1 MKKFL
6 IILALGFV
14 AAAAYAQ
21 SRPAIQLP
29 DYQFTTVKAN
39 PITSVKNQYRSGT
52 CWAFSGIGFFESE
65 AIRINKIT
73 DTLKYPDFSEFY
85 VVSNSYYE
93 RAIKYVRLDGKLNY
107 AIGSEGD
114 DVLDVIR
121 DHGIVPNA
129 AMPGLNYGTEL
140 PVTGEMDTMLHG
152 MVDAV
157 VKNPNKTLSTAWKRA
172 IQAVLDEYLGKQPKS
187 FVVNGVQYTPASYR
201 DALKINPADYVSLTS
216 FTHHPFYTKFAIE
229 VEDNWRWDEAYNLPI
244 DEFMAVLDNAINNGY
259 TASWGADVSHPG
271 FTRNG
276 LAIFIDVEATNTAGS
291 DQERWVGKA
300 DGKPGAPSIKVVEAV
315 PTQESR
321 QIDFDN
327 KTMTDDHGMQIF
339 GIAKDQDGK
348 KYYMVKNS
356 WGETGKYKGLWY
368 ATEAYV
374 KGQSLDIMVHKDA
387 IPKDIKA
394 KLGIK

>member
-1 MKKFL
+1 MKKLL

-14 AAAAYAQ
+14 AAGAFAQ
-21 SRPAIQLP
+21 QRPAIQFP

-39 PITSVKNQYRSGT
+39 PITSIKNQYRSGT
-52 CWAFSGIGFFESE
+52 CWAFSGIGFIESE
-65 AIRINKIT
+65 AIRINNIT
-73 DTLKYPDFSEFY
+73 DSLKYPDFSEFF

-121 DHGIVPNA
+121 DHGIVPND

-140 PVTGEMDTMLHG
+140 PVTGEMDTILKS

-172 IQAVLDEYLGKQPKS
+172 IQAVLDEYLGEKPET
-187 FVVNGVQYTPASYR
+187 FVADGKEYTPASYR
-201 DALKINPADYVSLTS
+201 NALKIKPEDYVSITS
-216 FTHHPFYTKFAIE
+216 FTHHPFYTKFAVE
-229 VEDNWRWDEAYNLPI
+229 VEDNWRWDQAWNLPI
-244 DEFMAVLDNAINNGY
+244 DEFMAVIDNAINNGY
-259 TASWGADVSHPG
+259 TLSWGADVSHPG

-276 LAIFIDVEATNTAGS
+276 LAILVDVAATNSAGS

-300 DGKPGAPSIKVVEAV
+300 DGAPAPAIKIVEAV

-321 QIDFDN
+321 QVDFDN

-339 GIAKDQDGK
+339 GIARDQDGK

-356 WGETGKYKGLWY
+356 WGETGKYKGIWY

-374 KGQSLDIMVHKDA
+374 KGQSLDVIVHKDA
-387 IPKDIKA
+387 LPKDIKA

>member
-1 MKKFL
+1 MKRL
-6 IILALGFV
+6 SIILALGLV
-14 AAAAYAQ
+14 AAGAFAQ
-21 SRPAIQLP
+21 PKPAIQFP

-52 CWAFSGIGFFESE
+52 CWAYSTIGFFESE
-65 AIRINKIT
+65 AIRLGKIT

-85 VVSNSYYE
+85 VVSNSYFE
-93 RAIKYVRLDGKLNY
+93 RAVKYVRLDGKLNF
-107 AIGSEGD
+107 AIGSEAD

-121 DHGIVPNA
+121 DHGIVPNE

-140 PVTGEMDTMLHG
+140 PVTGELDAMLHA
-152 MVDAV
+152 MVDVA
-157 VKNPNKTLSTAWKRA
+157 VKNPNKTLSTAWQRA
-172 IQAVLDEYLGKQPKS
+172 VQAVLDEYLGEKPETFTVDGKE
-187 FVVNGVQYTPASYR
+187 YTPASYR
-201 DALKINPADYVSLTS
+201 DALKIKPADYVTLTS
-216 FTHHPFYTKFAIE
+216 FTHHPFYTEFAIE
-229 VEDNWRWDEAYNLPI
+229 VEDNWRWDKAWNLPI
-244 DEFMAVLDNAINNGY
+244 DEFMAVVDNALNNGY
-259 TASWGADVSHPG
+259 TLAWGADVSHPG

-276 LAIFIDVEATNTAGS
+276 LAILVDAAATQSAGS

-300 DGKPGAPSIKVVEAV
+300 EGAPRPAITIVEAV

-339 GIAKDQDGK
+339 GIARDQEGK

-356 WGETGKYKGLWY
+356 WGVTGKYKGIWY

-374 KGQSLDIMVHKDA
+374 KGQSLDVMVHKDA
-387 IPKDIKA
+387 LPKDIKA

>member
-1 MKKFL
+1 MKRL
-6 IILALGFV
+6 SIILALGLV
-14 AAAAYAQ
+14 AAGAFAQ
-21 SRPAIQLP
+21 PKPAIQFP

-52 CWAFSGIGFFESE
+52 CWAYSTIGFFESE
-65 AIRINKIT
+65 AIRLGKIT

-85 VVSNSYYE
+85 VVSNSYFE
-93 RAIKYVRLDGKLNY
+93 RAVKYVRLDGKLNF
-107 AIGSEGD
+107 AIGSEAD

-121 DHGIVPNA
+121 DHGIVPNE
-129 AMPGLNYGTEL
+129 AMTGMNYGTEL
-140 PVTGEMDTMLHG
+140 PVTGELDAMLHA
-152 MVDAV
+152 MVDVA
-157 VKNPNKTLSTAWKRA
+157 VKNPNKTLSTAWQRA
-172 IQAVLDEYLGKQPKS
+172 IQAVLDEYLGKKPETFTVDGKE
-187 FVVNGVQYTPASYR
+187 YTPASYR
-201 DALKINPADYVSLTS
+201 DAMKIKPADYVTLTS
-216 FTHHPFYTKFAIE
+216 FTHHPFYTEFAIE
-229 VEDNWRWDEAYNLPI
+229 VEDNWRWDKAWNLPI
-244 DEFMAVLDNAINNGY
+244 DEFMAVIDNALNNGY
-259 TASWGADVSHPG
+259 TLAWGADVSHPG

-276 LAIFIDVEATNTAGS
+276 FAILVDAAATQSAGS

-300 DGKPGAPSIKVVEAV
+300 EGAPRPAVTIVEAV

-339 GIAKDQDGK
+339 GIARDQDGK

-356 WGETGKYKGLWY
+356 WGVTGKFKGIWY

-374 KGQSLDIMVHKDA
+374 KGQSLDVMVHKDA
-387 IPKDIKA
+387 LPKDIKA